1 MIEKGI
7 ITSIEGKKI
16 TVLPILKDACATC
29 TASCSKQGPDIT
41 VCNPKNLQIKKG
53 SLVTLSA
60 SKKMQAL
67 QGIISLLF
75 PFMCA
80 VAGYFVAAPVMKLF
94 GIELTATRGDGF
106 RALFVLI
113 FLALSSA
120 IIFIVTRKKPLP
132 GTPEIME
139 VI

>member
-7 ITSIEGKKI
+7 ITSIEDKKI
-16 TVLPILKDACATC
+16 TVLPILKDACASC
-29 TASCSKQGPDIT
+29 TSSCSKQRPEIT
-41 VCNPKNLQIKKG
+41 VCNPKNLQVKKG
-53 SLVTLSA
+53 SLVTLST

-67 QGIISLLF
+67 QGIISLLI

-94 GIELTATRGDGF
+94 DAKFTDTRDDCF

-120 IIFIVTRKKPLP
+120 AIFIVTRKKPLP
-132 GTPEIME
+132 GTPEITE